1 MPKGFSEKESIFFRN
16 KLIDVGSELF
26 GRSGLSKVTV
36 DQIVKE
42 VGISKGSFYKFFKNK
57 EDLCFD
63 ALMKLEKD
71 TRINIER
78 DYKVYKD
85 DPGNLIKMLLKGIP
99 EIIEKYPL
107 INIFKNPSDLQS
119 LMLKVDPEKHNQNFE
134 GDSLFLGRLLDGSNI
149 TDSEKNSLTG
159 LMWVLVFMSFN
170 QNFFNGQFLNIVE
183 LIGDMAKSH
192 FGIGEKEKV

>member
-1 MPKGFSEKESIFFRN
+1 MPIGFSEKESQFYRN

-26 GRSGLSKVTV
+26 GRNGLRRVTV

-71 TRINIER
+71 TRIDIEKE
-78 DYKVYKD
+78 YKKYSGD
-85 DPGNLIKMLLKGIP
+85 TGNLLKMLLTGIP
-99 EIIEKYPL
+99 GIIEKYPL
-107 INIFKNPSDLQS
+107 INIFTNPTDLQN
-119 LMLKVDPEKHNQNFE
+119 LMLKVDPEKQDNNFE

-149 TDSEKNSLTG
+149 SKKEKGSLTG
-159 LMWVLVFMSFN
+159 LMWVLVFMSLN
-170 QNFFNGQFLNIVE
+170 QNFFNGQFFNIVE
-183 LIGDMAKSH
+183 LLGDMAKSH
-192 FGIGEKEKV
+192 FDRGEKENV